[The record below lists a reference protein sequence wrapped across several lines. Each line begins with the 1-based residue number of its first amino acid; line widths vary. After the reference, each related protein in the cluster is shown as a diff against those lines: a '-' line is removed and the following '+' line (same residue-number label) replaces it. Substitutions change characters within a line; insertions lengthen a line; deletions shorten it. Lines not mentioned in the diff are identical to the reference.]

1 MSKTVVKD
9 WDEIQRGFKAIQRM
23 SCKPNFSKL
32 SKDWVTDENQSV
44 KWNREQVELNNRNYE
59 KAVAEL
65 NTKKNK
71 MRDSIMEDIYLFI
84 QDEVGCDLDKESAK
98 EIWAYAYDKG
108 HSCGIYE
115 IKIHLDEII
124 ELVSGIIERRPTMK
138 HYFDIHDQKK
148 VASLYFADDFSS
160 VANRVKS
167 VEWYFKSD
175 DVREITLSEYRRL
188 MVQYGGAVWTS

>member
-71 MRDSIMEDIYLFI
+71 I
-84 QDEVGCDLDKESAK
+84 GT
-98 EIWAYAYDKG
+98 G
-108 HSCGIYE
+108 
-115 IKIHLDEII
+115 
-124 ELVSGIIERRPTMK
+124 
-138 HYFDIHDQKK
+138 
-148 VASLYFADDFSS
+148 
-160 VANRVKS
+160 
-167 VEWYFKSD
+167 
-175 DVREITLSEYRRL
+175 L
-188 MVQYGGAVWTS
+188 MTNMPLEK